1 MPVSG
6 INSLLLDC
14 VCWDKDRF
22 GKDYLG
28 EFEIPL
34 EDIFANEKTEQP
46 AKWYPLRSKRNSS
59 KKSSIVSGE
68 VQLQF
73 SMYDSSTPGA
83 TQQQVIA
90 KFWAIAGIDVESM
103 TPVRTP
109 SGAGLV
115 TAEDEEDDEDDDD
128 DDEEPSDE
136 TEDSTK
142 PEVAARRKRRMR
154 IKGLKKRK
162 QHQLYAF
169 SSESDVVGIVFLEIS
184 KACDLPPEKNLT
196 RTSFDMDPFV
206 IASLGKKT
214 YRTRVIRHSLNPVYN
229 EKMIFQVL
237 RHEQQYSLAFTVV
250 DRDKLSGNDFIAA
263 SALSLKD
270 ITDTAPKADPETGLY
285 DLKDPPDISAIP
297 SKSKPR
303 FKIAMSRSSSSQSLS
318 KQSRPPMLTKLSSQS
333 TLQTT
338 DTIPPSPQVQPSST
352 PIASGLLPG
361 DSVPPLN
368 AVDSDEGNDRGDPDL
383 HTFAVPLKMKN
394 LEKWEDKHKPEL
406 TIKAKYVPYPALR
419 QQFWRAMLRQYDTD
433 ESGRISKIELTTML
447 DTLGS
452 TLKES
457 TIDGFFKRFP
467 HVVGSED
474 TEDLSMDEAVICL
487 EDQLQVRPKQ
497 TMGDKMK
504 EYMPDTSKIK
514 SMLPHH
520 ANPTETSSS
529 STSAAATG
537 TSTPVEPLTIQQ
549 PASPVEAQSVEQLGA
564 AGEEGEFLN
573 RDDLNDSGEEHVIE
587 IKECPICHQPRL
599 NRRSDTDIITHIAT
613 CASQDWRQVNNIVMA
628 GFVTSSQAQ
637 RKWYS
642 KVITKISYGG
652 YKLGANSAN
661 ILVQDRITGQINEE
675 RMSIYVRL
683 GIRLLYKGL
692 KSRDMEKKRSMS
704 TYICTYY
711 PSCTCCK
718 AVSIANIN
726 TVRKLL
732 KGLSVKQGV
741 KYDDPVSKNEIQK
754 FINFHQLDMS
764 EVLYPVDSFKNFN
777 EFFYRELKPDAR
789 PCSAP
794 ENNKIIVSPAD
805 CRSVVFNTMDQ
816 ATKIWVKGRD
826 YSMERLLGNA
836 YPDDAKRYVNGAL
849 GIFRLAPQDYHRFHI
864 PVDGVMGT
872 PKTIEGEY
880 YTVNPMAIRSA
891 LDVYGENVR
900 VVIPIDSVSHGRV
913 MVICVG
919 AMMVGSTVITRKAGE
934 NVHRAEELGYFKFGG
949 STILLLFEPGAMR
962 FDDDL
967 VDNSNGALET
977 LVSCLSFKTPNLLWV
992 LI

>member
-1 MPVSG
+1 
-6 INSLLLDC
+6 
-14 VCWDKDRF
+14 
-22 GKDYLG
+22 
-28 EFEIPL
+28 
-34 EDIFANEKTEQP
+34 
-46 AKWYPLRSKRNSS
+46 
-59 KKSSIVSGE
+59 
-68 VQLQF
+68 
-73 SMYDSSTPGA
+73 
-83 TQQQVIA
+83 
-90 KFWAIAGIDVESM
+90 
-103 TPVRTP
+103 
-109 SGAGLV
+109 
-115 TAEDEEDDEDDDD
+115 
-128 DDEEPSDE
+128 
-136 TEDSTK
+136 
-142 PEVAARRKRRMR
+142 
-154 IKGLKKRK
+154 
-162 QHQLYAF
+162 
-169 SSESDVVGIVFLEIS
+169 
-184 KACDLPPEKNLT
+184 
-196 RTSFDMDPFV
+196 
-206 IASLGKKT
+206 
-214 YRTRVIRHSLNPVYN
+214 
-229 EKMIFQVL
+229 
-237 RHEQQYSLAFTVV
+237 
-250 DRDKLSGNDFIAA
+250 
-263 SALSLKD
+263 
-270 ITDTAPKADPETGLY
+270 
-285 DLKDPPDISAIP
+285 
-297 SKSKPR
+297 
-303 FKIAMSRSSSSQSLS
+303 
-318 KQSRPPMLTKLSSQS
+318 
-333 TLQTT
+333 
-338 DTIPPSPQVQPSST
+338 
-352 PIASGLLPG
+352 
-361 DSVPPLN
+361 
-368 AVDSDEGNDRGDPDL
+368 
-383 HTFAVPLKMKN
+383 
-394 LEKWEDKHKPEL
+394 
-406 TIKAKYVPYPALR
+406 
-419 QQFWRAMLRQYDTD
+419 
-433 ESGRISKIELTTML
+433 
-447 DTLGS
+447 
-452 TLKES
+452 
-457 TIDGFFKRFP
+457 
-467 HVVGSED
+467 
-474 TEDLSMDEAVICL
+474 MDEAVICL